1 MTKILGKLT
10 VVLFAA
16 MCGSFT
22 ALGEVSKDGKL
33 SGEWQ
38 SEPVRLVR
46 GDMEEVYVFNVR
58 LAGGERSGVM
68 DIDYF
73 STRAPERR
81 RLIRQDIVL
90 ETDRANDQTIMVGA
104 NPRLISGP
112 EIIGVYEP
120 DSLYC
125 DSAGR
130 ASDTQLACTWGSPA
144 HGNAPVV
151 TLSRKE

>member
-1 MTKILGKLT
+1 MTKVLGKLT

-16 MCGSFT
+16 MCGSFV
-22 ALGEVSKDGKL
+22 ALGEISNDSKLAGD
-33 SGEWQ
+33 WQ
-38 SEPVRLVR
+38 SQPVRLVR
-46 GDMEEVYVFNVR
+46 GDMEEVYVFNIR
-58 LAGGERSGVM
+58 LAGDERNGVM

-73 STRAPERR
+73 SRQAPDRR

-90 ETDRANDQTIMVGA
+90 ETDRANDQTIMAGA
-104 NPRLISGP
+104 KPRLISGP

-125 DSAGR
+125 ATADR
-130 ASDTQLACTWGSPA
+130 ASDTQLACSWGSPA

-151 TLSRKE
+151 NLSRKE